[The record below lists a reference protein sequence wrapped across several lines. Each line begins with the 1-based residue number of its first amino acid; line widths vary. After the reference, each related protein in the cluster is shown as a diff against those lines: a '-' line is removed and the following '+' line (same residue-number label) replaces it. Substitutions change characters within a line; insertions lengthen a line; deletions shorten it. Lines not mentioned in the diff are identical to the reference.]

1 MNGFTVL
8 GPVGI
13 PQKSSRKALQR
24 VENLEGRR
32 LGFIWGMH
40 ELSTKFW
47 PVLEEEVIDA
57 FKPTEVHR
65 VHKND
70 KTDGRAKGN
79 TWLPAPQP
87 VIEETASRSIM
98 HLGVVPGHMPLHDTV
113 NMVRLRIPSVSLS
126 IA

>member
-8 GPVGI
+8 DPVGI

-32 LGFIWGMH
+32 IGFIWGMH

-87 VIEETASRSIM
+87 VIEEAASKVDYAL
-98 HLGVVPGHMPLHDTV
+98 LGVG
-113 NMVRLRIPSVSLS
+113 
-126 IA
+126 A